1 MLISDRK
8 PIKVQ
13 NSLVNIKSKYSNFVM
28 VVGKSLETLA
38 EELKDKRIENNYN
51 LSVDT
56 WCKKI

>member
-56 WCKKI
+56 